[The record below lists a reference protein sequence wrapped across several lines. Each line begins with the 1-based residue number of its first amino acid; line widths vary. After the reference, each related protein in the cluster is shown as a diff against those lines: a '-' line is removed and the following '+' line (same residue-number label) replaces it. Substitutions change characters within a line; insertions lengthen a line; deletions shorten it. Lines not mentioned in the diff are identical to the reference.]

1 MVLASARIFSWIF
14 LGLSAGGLPVR
25 GDKLTPPFVYTFI
38 INECTQKVKQNMKKP
53 PKNWRQKV
61 RERGLTTGE
70 DTWYKRQEELVP
82 AANGNGQS
90 PKFKNLR
97 NCRFSLWS
105 GSGYFFARIIRP
117 RETAAITSISNAM
130 TSLMLIGWP
139 PFLWETGPNTSCLR
153 RIYHSFCGISTGECA
168 APDGA
173 AFSFTNS
180 FTK

>member
-1 MVLASARIFSWIF
+1 MSVH
-14 LGLSAGGLPVR
+14 
-25 GDKLTPPFVYTFI
+25 
-38 INECTQKVKQNMKKP
+38 KKSSKIWKTP

-61 RERGLTTGE
+61 RERGLTTRE

-90 PKFKNLR
+90 PKLKILR

-117 RETAAITSISNAM
+117 RETAAITSISNEM

-139 PFLWETGPNTSCLR
+139 PFLWETGPNTSCLW
-153 RIYHSFCGISTGECA
+153 RIYHSFRGISTGEKRFNK
-168 APDGA
+168 GRI
-173 AFSFTNS
+173 NS
-180 FTK
+180 IIPYWSPARRTPIGYNRS